1 MKRSIQKIT
10 LVLAFL
16 LCTAGLNAQ
25 SGWIEKQWY
34 ESQGGSDRTCGPV
47 VSVLKTNGPNY
58 WYEGWQTCRDRNWYQ
73 EYHSGYVYLWGPN
86 GWYTE
91 WQEGYFWA
99 FNWYDFEV
107 RAW

>member
-1 MKRSIQKIT
+1 MKKIAIALT
-10 LVLAFL
+10 FL
-16 LCTAGLNAQ
+16 LCTAVIHAQ
-25 SGWIEKQWY
+25 NGWIAGNMYAE
-34 ESQGGSDRTCGPV
+34 QGGSDRTCGPV
-47 VSVLKTNGPNY
+47 VSVLKTNGY
-58 WYEGWQTCRDRNWYQ
+58 TSWYEGWQTCRDRNWYQ